1 MSIHMP
7 EAAGKCKRLNLSDL
21 QFRGHIRAVLHLG
34 ERVLA
39 ELLMEIEAD
48 PTDIPGKLARYAAL
62 DADAL
67 RVIGGQHQ
75 PVEQVQDSVDT
86 ITTPVVTGGQWAFG
100 VPHAWWKGWRAAG

>member
-67 RVIGGQHQ
+67 RVIGGQQ
-75 PVEQVQDSVDT
+75 FPPLLFAVPDCIRSGRGTRESIMRRSLRPVD
-86 ITTPVVTGGQWAFG
+86 GGD
-100 VPHAWWKGWRAAG
+100 AA